1 MKMKMMMMVMNKFL
15 EDYLYNFPM
24 ELNLGFAIFP
34 PWSVLL
40 HAEANANI
48 IQVLGLVKLWAFH
61 WLIKITKTH
70 LLRSITTIYKKKTH
84 HSFGLKHQEARNRS
98 KVFFFFLF
106 PMGRSK
112 VSFSYILSATRHKR
126 YR

>member
-1 MKMKMMMMVMNKFL
+1 MMVMNKFL

-61 WLIKITKTH
+61 WLNQNNYNSFTQKYNNYI
-70 LLRSITTIYKKKTH
+70 RKTH
-84 HSFGLKHQEARNRS
+84 HSFGLKHPEARNRS

-112 VSFSYILSATRHKR
+112 VSFSYILSATRHKK